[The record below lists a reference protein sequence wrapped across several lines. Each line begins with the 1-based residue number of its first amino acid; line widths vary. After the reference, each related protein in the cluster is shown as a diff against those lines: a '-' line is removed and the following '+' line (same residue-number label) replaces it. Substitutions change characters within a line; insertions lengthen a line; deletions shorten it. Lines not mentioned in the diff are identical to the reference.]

1 MDLLL
6 DILSYRREHNS
17 KGELAFINKYMKGFK
32 TLKDNNGEILA
43 FYFDN
48 RVKDQRTMFVSHI
61 DSVHHSQPDRTTQ
74 MINHDKEFDII
85 YCDKNEDCLGADDGT
100 GVALMLEMI
109 KADKKGFYLFTRGE
123 EKGCIGSKGLIK
135 HHADLL
141 NEFDHAIQF
150 DRKGVDSIIT
160 HQMNF
165 RSCSDRFGSKLAEVL
180 NHSNK
185 FKLDPNGVYTD
196 TAEMVFNISECTN
209 VSVGYFNQHTNNEYQ
224 DYAFY
229 KSLRDHILSI
239 EWHEIKFPAER
250 PKDSMENYYAEG
262 FDDLRTMSYRDIK
275 EWAKVSTP
283 EEIANSIEELLFDL
297 EYNSRAIYD
306 Y

>member
-17 KGELAFINKYMKGFK
+17 KGELAFINKYMNDFK
-32 TLKDNNGEILA
+32 TLEDDKGEVLA
-43 FYFDN
+43 FYYDN
-48 RVKDQRTMFVSHI
+48 RAKNQKLMFVSHI
-61 DSVHHSQPDRTTQ
+61 DSVHHSEPERIIQS
-74 MINHDKEFDII
+74 IIYDKEFDII
-85 YCDKNEDCLGADDGT
+85 YCDKNENCLGADDGS

-109 KADKKGFYLFTRGE
+109 KADRKGFYLFTRGE

-141 NEFDHAIQF
+141 NQFDQAIQF

-165 RSCSDRFGSKLAEVL
+165 RSCSDSFGSKLAEVL
-180 NHSNK
+180 THSNE

-209 VSVGYFNQHTNNEYQ
+209 VSVGYFNQHSNNEYQ

-229 KSLRDHILSI
+229 KSLRDHVINI
-239 EWHEIKFPAER
+239 EWHKIKFPADR
-250 PKDSMENYYAEG
+250 PIDSMETYFA
-262 FDDLRTMSYRDIK
+262 DDLRLMTYEEIK
-275 EWAKVSTP
+275 QWVKVSSP
-283 EEIANSIEELLFDL
+283 EEVANQIEELLFDL
-297 EYNSRAIYD
+297 DYNSRAIYG

>member
-1 MDLLL
+1 MELLL

-17 KGELAFINKYMKGFK
+17 KGELAFINKYMNDFK
-32 TLKDNNGEILA
+32 TLEDDKGEVLA
-43 FYFDN
+43 FYYDN
-48 RVKDQRTMFVSHI
+48 RAKDQKLMFVSHI
-61 DSVHHSQPDRTTQ
+61 DTVHHTQPDRTTQ

-109 KADKKGFYLFTRGE
+109 KADRKGFYLFTRGE

-141 NEFDHAIQF
+141 NQFDQAIQF

-165 RSCSDRFGSKLAEVL
+165 RSCSDSFGLKLAKVL
-180 NHSNK
+180 NHSNE

-196 TAEMVFNISECTN
+196 TAEMIFNISECTN

-229 KSLRDHILSI
+229 KALRDHVINI
-239 EWHEIKFPAER
+239 EWHKIKFPADR
-250 PKDSMENYYAEG
+250 PIDSMETY
-262 FDDLRTMSYRDIK
+262 FSDDLRTMSYQEIK
-275 EWAKVSTP
+275 EWAKVSSP